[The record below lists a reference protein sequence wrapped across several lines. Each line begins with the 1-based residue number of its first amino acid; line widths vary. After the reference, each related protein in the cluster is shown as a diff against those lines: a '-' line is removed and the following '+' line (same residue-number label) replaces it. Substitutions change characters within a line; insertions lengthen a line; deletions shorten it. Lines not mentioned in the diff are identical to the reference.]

1 MPVRITLTALLLA
14 LLATVATAQAGPSQ
28 GQVAAVDDGSP
39 REVLARYCVACHNT
53 RRQIG

>member
-14 LLATVATAQAGPSQ
+14 LLATVATAQAGPIQ

-39 REVLARYCVACHNT
+39 REVLDRLSLIH
-53 RRQIG
+53 I